1 MTKSVINHDEEL
13 LSQAESIVYKQPDDG
28 SDLHA
33 HIYFP
38 PGEREG
44 ANRPALVFFF
54 ASGWDNG
61 RISQFAP
68 QALHFANRGAVTILI
83 EYRTRTSHDASPIAS
98 MQDARSALRWV
109 RFYSDQLGVDPRRI
123 VAIGA
128 LAGANIAAMATMNA
142 SLEKDDTDP
151 ENVDGMPN
159 ALVLLSPL
167 IEVVKG
173 GYGAQVFADSGTPL
187 SAANLSAHIDK
198 GLPPMLILHGTHDRL
213 TPFAN
218 VVKFVR
224 KMQRKENVCDL
235 IPFEGRQHTFYNLN
249 VDPDTHD
256 QCNTLLDRFLVHLG
270 FLPEAAPIDGDEET
284 VRVIN

>member
-44 ANRPALVFFF
+44 ASRPALVFFF

-61 RISQFAP
+61 RVSQFAP

-109 RFYSDQLGVDPRRI
+109 RFYSDQLGVDPCRI

-128 LAGANIAAMATMNA
+128 LVGSMVLAGHGGAVPTA
-142 SLEKDDTDP
+142 SP
-151 ENVDGMPN
+151 ELVAVVAGGLAVRRSGNVLHAFAVGLPVMWLAS
-159 ALVLLSPL
+159 ALV
-167 IEVVKG
+167 
-173 GYGAQVFADSGTPL
+173 A
-187 SAANLSAHIDK
+187 
-198 GLPPMLILHGTHDRL
+198 
-213 TPFAN
+213 
-218 VVKFVR
+218 
-224 KMQRKENVCDL
+224 
-235 IPFEGRQHTFYNLN
+235 
-249 VDPDTHD
+249 
-256 QCNTLLDRFLVHLG
+256 
-270 FLPEAAPIDGDEET
+270 
-284 VRVIN
+284 